1 MRKCCS
7 QNRCG
12 RLDCGNCSWRAA
24 GHVARRIMA
33 NDPRH
38 LHAVSIEVPISSLA
52 DFWLWRV
59 QARNVVDYRRAS
71 RWWSELTLCVW
82 LRHDNRL
89 CGILSLGAVTP
100 DEFLAAVRRRWPITL
115 QTIDPEKVREEV
127 YAVIRP
133 GQIADFG
140 SKQGRYY
147 YCVISWRGMGGD
159 PGACGGR
166 DGSPVARWRKRVTLR
181 RLPRAADPSFGACGP
196 GRPVPGVLCWADAAR
211 PAQER

>member
-24 GHVARRIMA
+24 GPVARRIMA

-89 CGILSLGAVTP
+89 CGILSLGAITP
-100 DEFLAAVRRRWPITL
+100 GEFEAAVGRRWPMTL
-115 QTIDPEKVREEV
+115 RAIDPTKVREEI

-133 GQIADFG
+133 GMIADCG
-140 SKQGRYY
+140 LT
-147 YCVISWRGMGGD
+147 RGWYQPVKFAVWPKRQRMEPRLFD
-159 PGACGGR
+159 QSTF
-166 DGSPVARWRKRVTLR
+166 SPRHAIE
-181 RLPRAADPSFGACGP
+181 PM
-196 GRPVPGVLCWADAAR
+196 PVLF
-211 PAQER
+211 